1 MYYFGSFKASKIEIL
16 QYANLFFFILTSGKL
31 CSCTLCAIG
40 HFIHKWK
47 ALITISTGFPLFYFY
62 IFCIFVVCSILV
74 VDVSYICL
82 HKYVFHIKSYFL
94 NGLSTAIAKSQ
105 KLIHLNNSSSCCFY
119 AISYRKQIMNLKIQ
133 KQHCFKLLLII
144 NMGINGSLLNWILLT
159 TNQTHHFPQIRNLA
173 NRWN

>member
-1 MYYFGSFKASKIEIL
+1 MYYFGSFKDSKIEIL
-16 QYANLFFFILTSGKL
+16 QYANLFFFILTSEKL

-62 IFCIFVVCSILV
+62 IFSIFVVCSILV
-74 VDVSYICL
+74 VDVSYI
-82 HKYVFHIKSYFL
+82 KSYFL
-94 NGLSTAIAKSQ
+94 NDLSTAIAKSQ

-119 AISYRKQIMNLKIQ
+119 AISYRNQIMNLKIQ

-159 TNQTHHFPQIRNLA
+159 TNETHHFPQIRNLA